1 VLSFNTESSW
11 LLNYFTSLG
20 AVSAKNFRI
29 HTAAIANAQ
38 ATYDSLMTYDLIFIK
53 GGNQANYYLTWKNTK
68 TSDAITDKFNSGGVI
83 SGTSAGLHI
92 LSGVVFTA
100 ENGLAYPD
108 DCLKNI
114 FHNRIVLKNDFL
126 DLMPGYIFDSHFV
139 ERGRLAR
146 MLAFMARWNHDH
158 NELIT
163 GIGVDDMTAFCID
176 ATNPDEIIGAAWGT
190 AAVNIYQGGQLGH
203 QSNKLYAKDVNAI
216 QLLHGHSINLNTYE
230 STGFGQ
236 QMNVAITQEFV
247 SYPVI
252 LSGSDPLAENQQFVS
267 YLVDSVLQP
276 SNPVLIITGTNT
288 DHANTYRQA
297 LMSAGISTVNVSQ
310 ALPANQTNT
319 ELQQWIQQ
327 AHLIIFVRNSYQTLY
342 DFVNSGS
349 GNGQLLHEKINT
361 YGAAFIGDNSRF
373 AGAYAVSDNYL
384 TNPSA
389 SFHGQLNFNPGLN
402 LLKTMVIM
410 PNTYLYDTDFFE
422 NTTSAIPWAM
432 LDKQVQ
438 RGVWLTVRNFMIYEA
453 QGLDR
458 VITVYGESPAMILT
472 AQEGGYDLNAHLFRN
487 RQVGGFEYMDFQT
500 LLFPEYLKVGEGVY
514 GLGQPLQSQSLSA
527 AWDAASRTISVFYD
541 AKTSANS
548 RIQLYSVSGQLILSE
563 SLHLNANTQVHRIR
577 TPQLPNGLYL
587 LSLQNNDGL
596 FRAKL
601 VLGE

>member
-1 VLSFNTESSW
+1 
-11 LLNYFTSLG
+11 
-20 AVSAKNFRI
+20 
-29 HTAAIANAQ
+29 
-38 ATYDSLMTYDLIFIK
+38 
-53 GGNQANYYLTWKNTK
+53 
-68 TSDAITDKFNSGGVI
+68 
-83 SGTSAGLHI
+83 
-92 LSGVVFTA
+92 
-100 ENGLAYPD
+100 
-108 DCLKNI
+108 
-114 FHNRIVLKNDFL
+114 
-126 DLMPGYIFDSHFV
+126 
-139 ERGRLAR
+139 
-146 MLAFMARWNHDH
+146 
-158 NELIT
+158 
-163 GIGVDDMTAFCID
+163 
-176 ATNPDEIIGAAWGT
+176 
-190 AAVNIYQGGQLGH
+190 
-203 QSNKLYAKDVNAI
+203 
-216 QLLHGHSINLNTYE
+216 
-230 STGFGQ
+230 
-236 QMNVAITQEFV
+236 MNVAITQEFV

-297 LMSAGISTVNVSQ
+297 LISAGISTVNVSQ

-500 LLFPEYLKVGEGVY
+500 LLFPEYLQVGEGVY
-514 GLGQPLQSQSLSA
+514 GLGQPLQSQSLRA

-548 RIQLYSVSGQLILSE
+548 SIQLYSVSGQLILSE
-563 SLHLNANTQVHRIR
+563 NLHLNANIQVHRIH
-577 TPQLPNGLYL
+577 TPQLPHGLYL